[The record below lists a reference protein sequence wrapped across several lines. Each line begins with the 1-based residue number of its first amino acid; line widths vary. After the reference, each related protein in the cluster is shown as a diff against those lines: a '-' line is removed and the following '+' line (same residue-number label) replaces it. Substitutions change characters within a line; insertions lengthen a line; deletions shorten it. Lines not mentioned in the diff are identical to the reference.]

1 MPTKCF
7 KTPAAVQDI
16 FDSEPLLGGWTHEL
30 HQAGYAEI
38 TAHRHIRA
46 AKHFMDWINQQ
57 GIEAAGLNESSVM
70 KFGDHLRRCP
80 RWPPQNRP
88 CVATSKPA
96 I

>member
-80 RWPPQNRP
+80 RWPP
-88 CVATSKPA
+88 
-96 I
+96 